1 MANTRYLKFEGLDKP
16 VALENAAPFELMA
29 SEVLS
34 AWPHQISS
42 TRPDS
47 PPFVTIGPADNG
59 WWSLVAEDAPSD
71 VRKWDTVNTVCD
83 LVAEMAW
90 ERLRSEPELLCLH
103 AAAVNFD
110 GRLIVFPNARRAG
123 KSTLAIALARLGR
136 QLYTDDFLPVR
147 VDATSQSCLGV
158 ANGAAPR
165 IRLPLPKGFSDAFH
179 AWVEQD
185 RGPSNPQ
192 YKYIFDAEIAPHD
205 ETLPLGALVVLDRQ
219 DDPVEPTLAPMAR
232 EDALESLITQNFAR
246 TRHAGAILKSIE
258 VITRHL
264 PIYRLSYHNA
274 EVAAE
279 YLSNHSDLKSLPAAR
294 FAELPQD
301 DRQAP
306 LSQADQPAP
315 EFAAELQY
323 IQAANVTETPAGDD
337 SFLADG
343 TGLAIFRLNPVSAAI
358 WRLLEEPTDL
368 TEVASILAAA
378 FPDVAADQIAMDSE
392 QLMRGLAEACLIMP
406 VAAKVA
412 AQ

>member
-1 MANTRYLKFEGLDKP
+1 
-16 VALENAAPFELMA
+16 
-29 SEVLS
+29 
-34 AWPHQISS
+34 
-42 TRPDS
+42 
-47 PPFVTIGPADNG
+47 
-59 WWSLVAEDAPSD
+59 
-71 VRKWDTVNTVCD
+71 
-83 LVAEMAW
+83 
-90 ERLRSEPELLCLH
+90 
-103 AAAVNFD
+103 
-110 GRLIVFPNARRAG
+110 
-123 KSTLAIALARLGR
+123 
-136 QLYTDDFLPVR
+136 
-147 VDATSQSCLGV
+147 
-158 ANGAAPR
+158 
-165 IRLPLPKGFSDAFH
+165 
-179 AWVEQD
+179 
-185 RGPSNPQ
+185 
-192 YKYIFDAEIAPHD
+192 
-205 ETLPLGALVVLDRQ
+205 
-219 DDPVEPTLAPMAR
+219 MAR